1 MAIQSFSW
9 SKFNQNPIVGILRG
23 YTLEE
28 VLKIAEV
35 YEKSGFYTMEIT
47 MNTEGV
53 TEIIAQLRQN
63 FSELNI
69 GAGTVCNLEDL
80 DRALDAGAQFIVTP
94 IISEDVITACVQ
106 KNIPIFPGAYSP
118 SEIYKAH
125 SLGASAVKVFP
136 TTQLGPRYIKDVLA
150 PLDNLK
156 LLPTG
161 GVDLDN
167 IASFFEAGAIGAG
180 LGNTLFDTEMIKNG
194 DFDQLGNHF
203 KAYLSNIKGFL

>member
-1 MAIQSFSW
+1 MASQPFSW
-9 SKFNQNPIVGILRG
+9 NKFNQNPIVGILRG

-69 GAGTVCNLEDL
+69 GAGTVCTLEDL

-94 IISEDVITACVQ
+94 IISEGVITACVQ

-125 SLGASAVKVFP
+125 TLGASAVKVFP
-136 TTQLGPRYIKDVLA
+136 ATQLGPRYIKDVLA

-161 GVDLDN
+161 GVDLHN

-180 LGNTLFDTEMIKNG
+180 LGNTLFDTEMIKNE
-194 DFDQLGNHF
+194 DFDQLENHF
-203 KAYLSNIKGFL
+203 KAYLENIKAFL

>member
-94 IISEDVITACVQ
+94 PIISEDVITACVQ

-118 SEIYKAH
+118 PSEIYKAH

-136 TTQLGPRYIKDVLA
+136 ATQLGPRYIKDVLA

-161 GVDLDN
+161 GESTLTILLLSLKLGGLLVPGL
-167 IASFFEAGAIGAG
+167 AI
-180 LGNTLFDTEMIKNG
+180 LCSTLK
-194 DFDQLGNHF
+194 
-203 KAYLSNIKGFL
+203 